1 MNLCKLNKKFEAKR
15 INELKNEIE
24 NLEQKRD
31 SKWFF
36 FFKKLINKKLNKLR
50 KDLNTELHFFIAH

>member
-24 NLEQKRD
+24 NLEQKM
-31 SKWFF
+31 
-36 FFKKLINKKLNKLR
+36 
-50 KDLNTELHFFIAH
+50 

>member
-36 FFKKLINKKLNKLR
+36 FFKKFINKKLHKLR